1 MIGNADSAR
10 RELVGLGDALT
21 QAERGMPR
29 HTPVELMTWLLRVA
43 ALHPAA
49 VADAMLMQVSD
60 LVCETAA
67 SSADKIAVIR
77 MGWAAIVQAQYK
89 HQGLIAVDGD
99 GPARAWAA

>member
-1 MIGNADSAR
+1 MIGNADTAR

-49 VADAMLMQVSD
+49 VAEAMLLQVSD
-60 LVCETAA
+60 LITGAVTDNAE
-67 SSADKIAVIR
+67 KVAVIR

-89 HQGLIAVDGD
+89 RRGLVAVDGQ
-99 GPARAWAA
+99 GAVRARAA